1 MRQVKA
7 YCVLRNLSGNRVNKG
22 ERKTMQLKGQNYIA
36 GETSA
41 EGAEV
46 FHSIDPRSKAAG
58 TLPFHNATRAEV
70 DRAVAAAVVAFQEAR
85 NYSSSRIADLLDEMA
100 SQIEA
105 IGDELLDSADRE
117 TGLGLPRLTGE
128 RARTT
133 GQLRAFATL
142 LREGTYLRAII
153 NSEQPGQPSVRQMQF
168 PVGPAAIFAAS
179 NFPFAFAV
187 PGGDTASAIAAGCP
201 VVVKSHPGHP
211 ATSEMLAVALSAA
224 VEAQGFPAG
233 MFSMVQGN
241 GIDVGQWLVANDGIE
256 AVGFTGSLRGGRAV
270 YDAAAARPRPIPVYA
285 EMGSINPVVITQAA
299 LASRGD
305 EIAEGLVGSVT
316 LGTGQFCTNPGLI
329 LLENSTASQD
339 FIAAVTEKMEAAP
352 EGVLLNA
359 AIASGLQS
367 AVSQTRG
374 NPNISILTGGE
385 AVDES
390 DFFCFRNTVMQTSAA
405 AIRDD
410 DRLQVEHFG
419 PVTLFVVCED
429 DDDLRATVDA
439 LEGNLT
445 STVHAEADELESIGD
460 LLHQLREK
468 AGRVIWNGF
477 PTGVAVVHAMQ
488 HGGPY
493 PATTAPG
500 TTSVGMNA
508 IYRFMRPIAF
518 QNVPDA
524 LLPDALKEG
533 NPLGIMR
540 LVDDVY
546 TDGAN

>member
-1 MRQVKA
+1 
-7 YCVLRNLSGNRVNKG
+7 
-22 ERKTMQLKGQNYIA
+22 MQLTGQNYIA
-36 GETSA
+36 GETSV

-46 FHSIDPRSKAAG
+46 FYSIDPRSKATG
-58 TLPFHNATRAEV
+58 TLQFHNATRAEV
-70 DRAVAAAVVAFQEAR
+70 DRAVAAAVVGFQEVR

-168 PVGPAAIFAAS
+168 PVGPVAIFAAS

-201 VVVKSHPGHP
+201 VVVKAHPGHP

-233 MFSMVQGN
+233 MFSMLQGS

-299 LASRGD
+299 LASRGA

-329 LLENSTASQD
+329 LLEDSAASQD

-359 AIASGLQS
+359 AIESGLHN
-367 AVSQTRG
+367 AVSQTIG

-405 AIRDD
+405 AIRED

-429 DDDLRATVDA
+429 GDDLRETVDS

-445 STVHAEADELESIGD
+445 STVHAEQDELESIGD
-460 LLHQLREK
+460 LLHQMREK

-477 PTGVAVVHAMQ
+477 PTVWRWCM
-488 HGGPY
+488 PCS
-493 PATTAPG
+493 TADP
-500 TTSVGMNA
+500 
-508 IYRFMRPIAF
+508 IPRRLRPVRPPWA
-518 QNVPDA
+518 
-524 LLPDALKEG
+524 
-533 NPLGIMR
+533 
-540 LVDDVY
+540 
-546 TDGAN
+546 

>member
-1 MRQVKA
+1 
-7 YCVLRNLSGNRVNKG
+7 
-22 ERKTMQLKGQNYIA
+22 MQLTGKNTIA

-41 EGAEV
+41 EGSDV
-46 FHSIDPRSKAAG
+46 FYSVDPRSKARG
-58 TLPFHNATRAEV
+58 DQPFYSATKAEV
-70 DRAVAAAVVAFQEAR
+70 DRAVAAAVAAFENVR
-85 NYSSSRIADLLDEMA
+85 NYSSSRIADFLDEIA
-100 SQIEA
+100 TRIDA
-105 IGDELLDSADRE
+105 LGDELLHTADRE

-133 GQLRAFATL
+133 GQIRAFAGL

-153 NSEQPGQPSVRQMQF
+153 NSEQPGQPTVRQMQF
-168 PVGPAAIFAAS
+168 PVGPVAIFAAS

-201 VVVKSHPGHP
+201 VVVKAHPGHP
-211 ATSEMLAVALSAA
+211 ATSEMFAVAFAA
-224 VEAQGFPAG
+224 AAEAQGFPAG
-233 MFSMVQGN
+233 MFSMLQGS

-256 AVGFTGSLRGGRAV
+256 AVGFTGSLRGGRAI
-270 YDAAAARPRPIPVYA
+270 YDAAAARPRPIPVFA

-299 LASRGD
+299 LASRAD
-305 EIAEGLVGSVT
+305 DIADGLVASVT
-316 LGTGQFCTNPGLI
+316 MGTGQFCTNPGLI
-329 LLENSTASQD
+329 LLEDSAASQD
-339 FIAAVTEKMEAAP
+339 FIAAVTEKMDAAP

-359 AIASGLQS
+359 AIESGLQS
-367 AVSQTRG
+367 AVSQTLD
-374 NPNISILTGGE
+374 NPNISVLTGGE
-385 AVDES
+385 AVAES
-390 DFFCFRNTVMQTSAA
+390 DFFCFRNTVLQTTAST
-405 AIRDD
+405 IRAD

-429 DDDLRATVDA
+429 GDDLRETVNA

-445 STVHAEADELESIGD
+445 STVHAEEDELESIGD
-460 LLHQLREK
+460 LLHQMREK

-518 QNVPDA
+518 QNVPDT
-524 LLPDALKEG
+524 LLPDALKDG

-546 TDGAN
+546 TDGVI